1 MRGFVVRVPA
11 RRGIAA
17 AVVVAAVLALL
28 VLSATGVLARVSA
41 ATTIA
46 NDAQLAAQR
55 AAAERG
61 VERGYEANVDQVR
74 KVRALKL
81 PLPAA
86 QVDAIANKA
95 LADLATLRH
104 SAFASLG
111 GALGLPSD
119 ESERYATAAERRFDA
134 APVASAPSP
143 SPVLLAPRLFQ
154 IVSRMDDLAGQI
166 SDKATRDLTAS
177 PSATPAPS
185 PTVAPSPSPTVRP
198 SPTPSPTR

>member
-1 MRGFVVRVPA
+1 MSRLVLRAPGRG
-11 RRGIAA
+11 GIAA

-95 LADLATLRH
+95 LTDLATLRH
-104 SAFASLG
+104 SAFVSLS

-185 PTVAPSPSPTVRP
+185 PTVAPSPSPTARP

>member
-1 MRGFVVRVPA
+1 MSRLALRAPG

-17 AVVVAAVLALL
+17 ATVVAAVVALL
-28 VLSATGVLARVSA
+28 LLSATGVLARVSA

-104 SAFASLG
+104 SAFVSLG
-111 GALGLPSD
+111 GALGLSSD
-119 ESERYATAAERRFDA
+119 EAERYAAAAERRFDA
-134 APVASAPSP
+134 APVASAPTP

-154 IVSRMDDLAGQI
+154 IVSRIDDLAGQI

-185 PTVAPSPSPTVRP
+185 PTVAPSPSPTARP